1 MRVKLIFFVGCFL
14 LCFFAKAQQ
23 ARIDSISRI
32 LEKTA
37 DKDAKGGLLIF
48 RSRATTVIS
57 VDKARADAQQALA
70 CYQETNN
77 VEGQIDAYLQLSGLY
92 SRESKYQLALDLD
105 NITYN
110 LAKKISYKKGMAI
123 ALSNVGRNEQQ
134 VGNMKK
140 AKQALLASNELYKEA
155 GLERETA
162 EIKNRLG
169 VLYRKI
175 GEYKN
180 SLKSFDEGLDVA
192 NRYKLNIALANI
204 YMNKANT
211 LDESGSYDEAIAN
224 HLLSVKI
231 KDKLNDER
239 GLAQSYNNLGNV
251 YTHAGQYQEALHYFR
266 LTRNLA
272 EKQRPQNKTTLALA
286 YNNLANG
293 LNAVNEYDS
302 VLTLYNKSL
311 DLFTDTKEKPGIA
324 LVYHD
329 MGNFY
334 LEQKNYKSA
343 ITYLNK
349 ALEYRSGSL
358 LVTDEASTRN
368 LIGVALGK
376 MNRHKE
382 AEQQLLKSLSMVKDG
397 NTRLQE
403 GIYKALAT
411 HYTTVGDPEKAND
424 YQSRY
429 FNLKDTLLTSS
440 ESMNMLKEKN
450 SYDLEKKEAL
460 LKIAEQQ
467 RQVSKLSLSNRNKT
481 IAILAIGIG
490 LLTLLTIFFAHN
502 MQQKKKTAAAMSKKN
517 EKIETLI
524 KELHHRVKNNLQ
536 VVSGLLALQSNRL
549 EDEHA
554 KQAMD
559 AGRSRVD
566 AMALI
571 HQKLYLGNDLASID
585 IKSYLE
591 NLSASL
597 ALSYG
602 YAGSSI
608 NTQVRLAKNE
618 MDVDKAIPIGLI
630 VNELVTNSF
639 KHAFSDFDRASV
651 SVQLTEVN
659 TGELELEIADNG
671 NGAISKEDHQHSFGM
686 KLVNTLVEQLNGSL
700 QRLEKNGTAYLI
712 KINNAA

>member
-1 MRVKLIFFVGCFL
+1 MRIKAIFFIGCFL
-14 LCFFAKAQQ
+14 LCIFAKAQQ
-23 ARIDSISRI
+23 SRIDSISRI

-70 CYQETNN
+70 YYQETNN

-180 SLKSFDEGLDVA
+180 SLKSFDEGLDIA
-192 NRYKLNIALANI
+192 NKYKLNIALANI
-204 YMNKANT
+204 YMNKGNT

-224 HLLSVKI
+224 HLQSVKI

-251 YTHAGQYQEALHYFR
+251 YTHAGQYQEALNYFR

-272 EKQRPQNKTTLALA
+272 EKQRPQNKTTVALA

-293 LNAVNEYDS
+293 LNAINQYDS
-302 VLTLYNKSL
+302 VLIFYNRSL
-311 DLFTDTKEKPGIA
+311 DLFTDTREKPGIA

-334 LEQKNYKSA
+334 LEQKDCKSA

-349 ALEYRSGSL
+349 ALEYRTGSL

-382 AEQQLLKSLSMVKDG
+382 AEQQLLKSLAMVKNG

-411 HYTTVGDPEKAND
+411 HYTNIGDPEKAND

-429 FNLKDTLLTSS
+429 FNLKDTLLTAS

-481 IAILAIGIG
+481 IGILAIGIG
-490 LLTLLTIFFAHN
+490 MLTLLTIFFAHN
-502 MQQKKKTAAAMSKKN
+502 MQQKKKTAATLSKKN

-549 EDEHA
+549 EDDYARE
-554 KQAMD
+554 AMD

-571 HQKLYLGNDLASID
+571 HQKLYMQDDLASVNIE
-585 IKSYLE
+585 IYIN
-591 NLSASL
+591 NLAASL
-597 ALSYG
+597 TQSYG
-602 YAGSSI
+602 YPEATVH
-608 NTQVRLAKNE
+608 TQIGLKKKE
-618 MDVDKAIPIGLI
+618 IDVDLAIPIGLVI
-630 VNELVTNSF
+630 NELVTNSF
-639 KHAFSDFDRASV
+639 KHAFANVEKAMINISLVDFEAGSY
-651 SVQLTEVN
+651 QLD
-659 TGELELEIADNG
+659 IADNG
-671 NGAISKEDHQHSFGM
+671 SGHKTVVSDNESFGM
-686 KLVNTLVEQLNGSL
+686 KLVHTLVEQL
-700 QRLEKNGTAYLI
+700 KGTITQGKGTGTSYRIA
-712 KINNAA
+712 INPTA